1 MSAKATLNDSRAQRT
16 CEKGTQES
24 RRPGF
29 GRFRSKKDASPTT
42 GKQRQTKPRRRRA
55 AAVATKSKLYKTN
68 ARTQAP
74 QSEPPPKRKKQ
85 ESENNIK
92 QKRQAWTSAT
102 RASRRFV
109 IVLAAPDL
117 DERTGQT
124 ARIPAPGA
132 RRANPWRH
140 RRRVFHESR
149 RRLNSRGRARP
160 PPKLH
165 KPQKRRRRTTRY
177 IR

>member
-1 MSAKATLNDSRAQRT
+1 MKIRVFS
-16 CEKGTQES
+16 
-24 RRPGF
+24 
-29 GRFRSKKDASPTT
+29 DAS
-42 GKQRQTKPRRRRA
+42 KAQQRLLTNRQVAPNETPGARGDGA
-55 AAVATKSKLYKTN
+55 AAVTTKRKLYKTN
-68 ARTQAP
+68 AA
-74 QSEPPPKRKKQ
+74 EAKKKQ

-140 RRRVFHESR
+140 RRRVFRESR
-149 RRLNSRGRARP
+149 RRRDSRGRARR

-165 KPQKRRRRTTRY
+165 RPQRPRRRTTRC